1 MTAAAVPERFERDM
15 AGSEADWL
23 RLLPPA
29 LAPHPWQREDAAVN
43 VVIGHGRLRITW
55 VSLPPRRIALLTLPM
70 LRAQFAF
77 EGVPAEARSAF
88 MRRFDLHTHRGGGQ
102 CAVLRMP
109 THKTASFAPGR
120 RCKASRYR
128 PVSLAFCALP

>member
-1 MTAAAVPERFERDM
+1 MAAEVPERFERDM

-55 VSLPPRRIALLTLPM
+55 VSLPPRRIALLSFPRLHV
-70 LRAQFAF
+70 RFASC
-77 EGVPAEARSAF
+77 AALCARSSRSWYLRSGALAVTVAQPSRTSSWLS
-88 MRRFDLHTHRGGGQ
+88 RRPSASHT
-102 CAVLRMP
+102 
-109 THKTASFAPGR
+109 
-120 RCKASRYR
+120 
-128 PVSLAFCALP
+128 